1 MMKNKILDL
10 IKSGE
15 VELAFLLAE
24 SQNYNVIN
32 IYKYYNNIV
41 LFQAKYTTVFT
52 PLVDDDEY
60 IKKRIQEV
68 IKVTYLRLRNLNI
81 TKLPKGFNLFTNLTR
96 IDLAENKLRSIH
108 QMKGLTKLKDLNLN
122 GNRLEKLPDFIFQ
135 MNNLKVLNLGN
146 NQFNK
151 HEKRRIR
158 DNINNSVNL
167 IL

>member
-1 MMKNKILDL
+1 MNKILDL
-10 IKSGE
+10 IKAGE
-15 VELAFLLAE
+15 IELAFVLAK
-24 SQNYNVIN
+24 SQSHDEIE
-32 IYKYYNNIV
+32 IYKKFSAVI
-41 LFQAKYTTVFT
+41 LFQTKYTSVILPYIT
-52 PLVDDDEY
+52 DKEY
-60 IKKRIQEV
+60 VKKRITEV
-68 IKVTYLRLRNLNI
+68 IKVNYLRLRNFNI
-81 TKLPKGFNLFTNLTR
+81 AKLPKGFNLFTNLTR

-122 GNRLEKLPDFIFQ
+122 GNQLEKLPDFIFQ

-158 DNINNSVNL
+158 DNINESINL